1 MTSTSTMKPKMPS
14 PLTNGHDAQK
24 NEPQFAA
31 HSIYLKDLSFEA
43 PHLPEIYQEEW
54 KPKIDFD
61 LQMAS
66 KPISEAEGLYEVV
79 LLITVTAKVGED
91 KAEKPAFLIEVQ
103 QAGAF
108 TIKNLP
114 QDAIKEILATTC
126 PTILFPYGREAI
138 SNLVAKG
145 GFPQL
150 VLPPINFDA
159 MYAQHLSEQGDNAGS
174 SSGGVL
180 AGKTG
185 DKGIIT

>member
-1 MTSTSTMKPKMPS
+1 MAAGTLK
-14 PLTNGHDAQK
+14 NGQDHEQNP

-43 PHLPEIYQEEW
+43 PHVPELFQQEW

-61 LQMAS
+61 LQMGS

-79 LLITVTAKVGED
+79 LHITVTAKLGEE
-91 KAEKPAFLIEVQ
+91 KSEKPAFLIEVQ

-114 QDAIKEILATTC
+114 EDTIKEILATTC

-138 SNLVAKG
+138 SNLVGKG

-159 MYAQHLSEQGDNAGS
+159 MYAQHLSEKASSADGKSTTGS
-174 SSGGVL
+174 TTGGVI
-180 AGKTG
+180 A
-185 DKGIIT
+185 